1 MAIAY
6 LGLGTNIGNKRR
18 NMITAAA
25 LLAER
30 VGDILALS
38 GFYETEPW
46 GFESENFFLNAAVKL
61 KTSFSPLELL
71 RITQRIEKELGRAEK
86 SSGVYHDRII
96 DIDIL
101 LYEDEV
107 LQIPE
112 LTLPH
117 PLMHERKFV
126 MEPLAVCR
134 ASCVERTYNRFERTI
149 MNDFEKILTGGGMVF
164 KKKGKDENAGEKKI
178 KFSDFLRGT
187 HKSGAAKMRAEF
199 KYKKALRNTKKK
211 K

>member
-71 RITQRIEKELGRAEK
+71 RITQQDRKKNWG
-86 SSGVYHDRII
+86 SSGKKAAESIMTVLSISISFCMRTRFCRYRSLPCR
-96 DIDIL
+96 IL
-101 LYEDEV
+101 L
-107 LQIPE
+107 
-112 LTLPH
+112 
-117 PLMHERKFV
+117 
-126 MEPLAVCR
+126 C
-134 ASCVERTYNRFERTI
+134 
-149 MNDFEKILTGGGMVF
+149 MNGSL
-164 KKKGKDENAGEKKI
+164 
-178 KFSDFLRGT
+178 
-187 HKSGAAKMRAEF
+187 
-199 KYKKALRNTKKK
+199 
-211 K
+211 

>member
-6 LGLGTNIGNKRR
+6 LGLGTNVGNKRR

-30 VGDILALS
+30 VGDILALT

-61 KTSFSPLELL
+61 KTSFSPLEVLQ
-71 RITQRIEKELGRAEK
+71 ITQQIEKELGRTEK
-86 SSGVYHDRII
+86 SNGVYHDRII

-126 MEPLAVCR
+126 MDPLAEIAPFV
-134 ASCVERTYNRFERTI
+134 VHPVLKERIIDLKER
-149 MNDFEKILTGGGMVF
+149 L
-164 KKKGKDENAGEKKI
+164 
-178 KFSDFLRGT
+178 
-187 HKSGAAKMRAEF
+187 
-199 KYKKALRNTKKK
+199 
-211 K
+211 

>member
-6 LGLGTNIGNKRR
+6 LGLGTNVGNKRR

-61 KTSFSPLELL
+61 KTSFSPLEVLQ
-71 RITQRIEKELGRAEK
+71 ITLQIEKELGRTEK
-86 SSGVYHDRII
+86 SNGVYHDRII

-126 MEPLAVCR
+126 MDPLAEIAPFV
-134 ASCVERTYNRFERTI
+134 VHPVLKERIIDLKER
-149 MNDFEKILTGGGMVF
+149 L
-164 KKKGKDENAGEKKI
+164 
-178 KFSDFLRGT
+178 
-187 HKSGAAKMRAEF
+187 
-199 KYKKALRNTKKK
+199 
-211 K
+211 

>member
-6 LGLGTNIGNKRR
+6 LGLGTNVGNKRR

-46 GFESENFFLNAAVKL
+46 GFESENFFLNVAVKL
-61 KTSFSPLELL
+61 KTSFSPLEVLQ
-71 RITQRIEKELGRAEK
+71 ITQQIEKELGRTEK
-86 SSGVYHDRII
+86 SNGVYHDRII

-126 MEPLAVCR
+126 MDPLAEIAPFV
-134 ASCVERTYNRFERTI
+134 VHPVLKERIIDLKER
-149 MNDFEKILTGGGMVF
+149 L
-164 KKKGKDENAGEKKI
+164 
-178 KFSDFLRGT
+178 
-187 HKSGAAKMRAEF
+187 
-199 KYKKALRNTKKK
+199 
-211 K
+211 

>member
-6 LGLGTNIGNKRR
+6 LGLGTNVGNKRR

-30 VGDILALS
+30 GGDILALS

-61 KTSFSPLELL
+61 KTSFSPLEVLQ
-71 RITQRIEKELGRAEK
+71 ITQQIEKELGRTEK
-86 SSGVYHDRII
+86 SNGVYHDRII

-107 LQIPE
+107 LQIQE

-126 MEPLAVCR
+126 MDPLTEIAPFV
-134 ASCVERTYNRFERTI
+134 VHPVLKERIIDLKER
-149 MNDFEKILTGGGMVF
+149 L
-164 KKKGKDENAGEKKI
+164 
-178 KFSDFLRGT
+178 
-187 HKSGAAKMRAEF
+187 
-199 KYKKALRNTKKK
+199 
-211 K
+211 

>member
-38 GFYETEPW
+38 GFY

-126 MEPLAVCR
+126 MEPLAEIAPFV
-134 ASCVERTYNRFERTI
+134 VHPVLKERIIDLKER
-149 MNDFEKILTGGGMVF
+149 L
-164 KKKGKDENAGEKKI
+164 
-178 KFSDFLRGT
+178 
-187 HKSGAAKMRAEF
+187 
-199 KYKKALRNTKKK
+199 
-211 K
+211 

>member
-6 LGLGTNIGNKRR
+6 LSLGTNIGNKRR
-18 NMITAAA
+18 NMVTAAA

-46 GFESENFFLNAAVKL
+46 GFESKNIFLNAAVML
-61 KTSFSPLELL
+61 ETSFTPQELL
-71 RITQRIEKELGRAEK
+71 VATQQIETEMGRTEK
-86 SSGVYHDRII
+86 SDGSYHDRII

-101 LYEDEV
+101 IYDELV
-107 LQIPE
+107 MKTPE

-126 MEPLAVCR
+126 LEPLAEIAPNMKHPVM
-134 ASCVERTYNRFERTI
+134 NKTI
-149 MNDFEKILTGGGMVF
+149 SSLNEML
-164 KKKGKDENAGEKKI
+164 
-178 KFSDFLRGT
+178 
-187 HKSGAAKMRAEF
+187 
-199 KYKKALRNTKKK
+199 
-211 K
+211 

>member
-86 SSGVYHDRII
+86 AAESIMTVLSISISFCMRMRFCRYRSLPCR
-96 DIDIL
+96 IL
-101 LYEDEV
+101 L
-107 LQIPE
+107 
-112 LTLPH
+112 
-117 PLMHERKFV
+117 
-126 MEPLAVCR
+126 C
-134 ASCVERTYNRFERTI
+134 
-149 MNDFEKILTGGGMVF
+149 MNG
-164 KKKGKDENAGEKKI
+164 
-178 KFSDFLRGT
+178 S
-187 HKSGAAKMRAEF
+187 S
-199 KYKKALRNTKKK
+199 
-211 K
+211 

>member
-30 VGDILALS
+30 VGDVLALS

-71 RITQRIEKELGRAEK
+71 QITQQIEKELGRAEN
-86 SSGVYHDRII
+86 SNGVYHDRII

-101 LYEDEV
+101 LYDDEV
-107 LQIPE
+107 LQTPE

-117 PLMHERKFV
+117 PLMLERKFV
-126 MEPLAVCR
+126 MDPLAEIAPFV
-134 ASCVERTYNRFERTI
+134 VHPVLKERIIDLKER
-149 MNDFEKILTGGGMVF
+149 L
-164 KKKGKDENAGEKKI
+164 
-178 KFSDFLRGT
+178 
-187 HKSGAAKMRAEF
+187 
-199 KYKKALRNTKKK
+199 
-211 K
+211 

>member
-1 MAIAY
+1 
-6 LGLGTNIGNKRR
+6 
-18 NMITAAA
+18 MITAAA

-86 SSGVYHDRII
+86 AAESIMTVLSISI
-96 DIDIL
+96 IL

-107 LQIPE
+107 LQIPR

-126 MEPLAVCR
+126 MEPLAEIAPFV
-134 ASCVERTYNRFERTI
+134 VHPVLKERIIDLKER
-149 MNDFEKILTGGGMVF
+149 L
-164 KKKGKDENAGEKKI
+164 
-178 KFSDFLRGT
+178 
-187 HKSGAAKMRAEF
+187 
-199 KYKKALRNTKKK
+199 
-211 K
+211 